1 MINHDLTLLL
11 QRIEEQM
18 NANNL
23 ASKEIFSV
31 NEAAEFLGLKTSY
44 LYQLTSKRL
53 IPFYRPG
60 RKLYFKKSDLIDW
73 ISSHRQST
81 VAEVI
86 NKSY

>member
-60 RKLYFKKSDLIDW
+60 RKLYFKKSDLVDW
-73 ISSHRQST
+73 ISKHRQAT
-81 VAEVI
+81 VTEVI